1 MFGAP
6 KTVIG
11 LDVGSYSV
19 KAVALQPN
27 RDRLTLAGCAQARIG
42 TSEPAE
48 VIRKVIEQLGVKPR
62 RVVTSVSGR
71 SVIVRQVETPRM
83 PPQELKAHIAYE
95 ADKYIPFGSE
105 EVIIDCQPL
114 PEVGDAKSASMQ
126 VLLVAVRRGFVEDHV
141 SQLRAAGISP
151 EIIDVD
157 VFALSNA
164 YELLG
169 PGAKPDADK
178 KDATALID
186 IGASKSNIAIVQG
199 TRLLFTREIYQAGNE
214 ITDAIVRTF
223 NESAE
228 DIERIKAN
236 PGETI
241 EALIDAAMP
250 AFEDLA
256 NEIRLSFDYVE
267 GQFEAQVGTVVLSG
281 GSSQLAGIAGILGN
295 ILGRPVHV
303 FDPLAGLDLVPS
315 RYDIHTLDATSPSL
329 AVALGLASHLTAV
342 PVIGLG
348 GANSH
353 GWQPR
358 HARIES
364 VKSALMQQPPI
375 PEEVPEEAPQDVA
388 ADMAPP
394 LPFNDQQDAPPL
406 PPPAPM
412 PEGLVMTTPPPMV
425 PPPMIN
431 VAASPLP
438 APSPNE
444 ISPDMDAAP
453 GSTTEELLV
462 DPRQSNLL
470 VVLDEDQEMPPT
482 GHFDKS
488 GTGSFGGEGQPG
500 SGSITR
506 ALEGGPLGVRS
517 RTPSQ
522 VLKIDGFADDEED
535 KAKEPSLPDLPKI

>member
-6 KTVIG
+6 KTVVG
-11 LDVGSYSV
+11 LDIGSYSI

-42 TSEPAE
+42 SSEPAE
-48 VIRKVIEQLGVKPR
+48 VIRKVMDQLGVRPK

-83 PPQELKAHIAYE
+83 PPEELKAHIAYE

-114 PEVGDAKSASMQ
+114 PEVGEAKATTMQ

-141 SQLRAAGISP
+141 SQLRAAGIAP

-169 PGAKPDADK
+169 PGVNPETDK

-199 TRLLFTREIYQAGNE
+199 SRLLFTREIYQAGNE

-228 DIERIKAN
+228 DIERIKGN
-236 PGETI
+236 PGETL

-267 GQFEAQVGTVVLSG
+267 GQFEAQVSTVVLSG
-281 GSSQLAGIAGILGN
+281 GSSQLSGIAGILGN

-329 AVALGLASHLTAV
+329 TVALGLASHLTAV
-342 PVIGLG
+342 PVTGLG
-348 GANSH
+348 GTNCH

-358 HARIES
+358 QARIDS
-364 VKSALMQQPPI
+364 VKSALMQQPLNPA
-375 PEEVPEEAPQDVA
+375 EEPASAPADEVA
-388 ADMAPP
+388 AAP
-394 LPFNDQQDAPPL
+394 LPFNNQDDLAPL
-406 PPPAPM
+406 PPPDGGVPI
-412 PEGLVMTTPPPMV
+412 MTTPPPLV
-425 PPPMIN
+425 PP
-431 VAASPLP
+431 AAMVSSPLP
-438 APSPNE
+438 APSPHE
-444 ISPDMDAAP
+444 ISPDVDAAP
-453 GSTTEELLV
+453 SSSTEEMLM
-462 DPRQSNLL
+462 DSRQSGLL
-470 VVLDEDQEMPPT
+470 VVLDEDEDIPGT
-482 GHFDKS
+482 RSLGKS
-488 GTGSFGGEGQPG
+488 GTGSFGSGTDALARSEG
-500 SGSITR
+500 GSITSS
-506 ALEGGPLGVRS
+506 LEKGPLGS
-517 RTPSQ
+517 MGKTPTQ
-522 VLKIDGFADDEED
+522 VLKIDSFADEDEGSD
-535 KAKEPSLPDLPKI
+535 KSPSLPDLPKI